1 MSEARTWA
9 VMGALCL
16 LAGGVLLVA
25 DVGLALRLFGLF
37 VLAQGA
43 KALRVGVELQAG
55 GDPTGR
61 SRLARILMVTMAVLV
76 TLLVAR
82 VMGTWR

>member
-1 MSEARTWA
+1 MNEARTWA
-9 VMGALCL
+9 IIAALFL
-16 LAGGVLLVA
+16 FAGGVLVFA
-25 DVGLALRLFGLF
+25 NVGLALRLFGLF

-61 SRLARILMVTMAVLV
+61 SRLARILIVNAGVLV

>member
-9 VMGALCL
+9 VIGALFL
-16 LAGGVLLVA
+16 VAGGVLVFG
-25 DVGLALRLFGLF
+25 DVGLGLRLFGLF

-61 SRLARILMVTMAVLV
+61 SRLARNLIVSMGVLV